1 MQNYQLSL
9 YYNQILRKITKHN
22 TDFDVLIAENYIH
35 LREYAK
41 AKDIMC
47 RIEEKL
53 LQSNDPTSFFIA
65 MQNYSKL
72 GQYYK
77 AI

>member
-1 MQNYQLSL
+1 M
-9 YYNQILRKITKHN
+9 
-22 TDFDVLIAENYIH
+22 IAENYIH

-47 RIEEKL
+47 RIEEKI
-53 LQSNDPTSFFIA
+53 LQSNNPSSLIIA

-72 GQYYK
+72 GQYHK